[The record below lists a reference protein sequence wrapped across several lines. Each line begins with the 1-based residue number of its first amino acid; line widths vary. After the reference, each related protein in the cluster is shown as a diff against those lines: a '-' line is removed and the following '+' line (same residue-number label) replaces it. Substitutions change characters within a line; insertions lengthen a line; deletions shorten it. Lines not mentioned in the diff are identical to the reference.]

1 MGERGGATS
10 SVAARSTAAGRTRA
24 PNRTPDEVRS
34 LLVAATVELL
44 SEGPAGDVTVRA
56 IASRAGVQHS
66 LITRHFT
73 SKDELI
79 AVALGQLAAD
89 YRQVVEGGDG
99 AADGYLRALDHLRAN
114 PTAAVAMAV
123 GGSARAGG
131 SPEDR
136 FPGYAAHLD
145 QIFGTG
151 APDDEHTR
159 LVAGVA
165 MALVAGW
172 TFLEPIVL
180 AAGDLEHLD
189 PDAVQAEIAGI
200 VTRLIQRETA
210 LTEPARPDRRSRRK
224 DTP

>member
-1 MGERGGATS
+1 MPPRTTD
-10 SVAARSTAAGRTRA
+10 RSLPAGRTRA
-24 PNRTPDEVRS
+24 PNRAPEEIRAV
-34 LLVAATVELL
+34 LVAATVELL

-56 IASRAGVQHS
+56 IAGRAGVQHS

-73 SKDELI
+73 SKDELV
-79 AVALGQLAAD
+79 AVALGQLAAE
-89 YRQVVEGGDG
+89 YRQVVDGGDG
-99 AADGYLRALDHLRAN
+99 PADGYLRALDHLRAN
-114 PTAAVAMAV
+114 PTAAVAMAT

-136 FPGYAAHLD
+136 FPGYAAHLH
-145 QIFGTG
+145 QIVAAG

-159 LVAGVA
+159 LVAGVT

-180 AAGDLEHLD
+180 AAADLEHLE

-200 VTRLIQRETA
+200 VTRLIQREA
-210 LTEPARPDRRSRRK
+210 EAADPARPDPRTRRK